1 MGNSA
6 IVIFD
11 IDGVVRDVGGSYRRA
26 LADTVEKYTGGAY
39 RPSMADIDALKGEGI
54 WNNDWQG
61 SQELVYR
68 YFESQGKERSQVEL
82 NYEELVDFFQSRY
95 RGTDP
100 DSWDGYVTSEPL
112 LMQPTYLQ
120 QLTDANI
127 SWGFFS
133 GATRGSAEYVLHQR
147 LGLNKPILI
156 AMEDAPGKPDPT
168 GLFTTVA
175 QVESNNPS
183 LATQPVIY
191 VGDTVADMYTVV
203 KAQALKPE
211 RMWLGAGI
219 LPPHIHDGGELLE
232 AYSTKLTQG
241 GAVRVFPSVEHLTP
255 QEIYQLIDPTK

>member
-1 MGNSA
+1 MTNRA

-39 RPSMADIDALKGEGI
+39 RPTMADIDALKGEGV

-68 YFESQGKERSQVEL
+68 YFESQGKERGRVEL
-82 NYEELVDFFQSRY
+82 NYEELVEFFQSRY
-95 RGTDP
+95 RGTNP
-100 DSWDGYVTSEPL
+100 NSWDGYINSEPL
-112 LMQPTYLQ
+112 LMQSTYLQ

-127 SWGFFS
+127 GWGFFS
-133 GATRGSAEYVLHQR
+133 GATKGSAEYVLQQR
-147 LGLNKPILI
+147 LGLNNPILV

-168 GLFTTVA
+168 GLFDTIA
-175 QVESNNPS
+175 QVESKNPT
-183 LATQPVIY
+183 LANQPVIY

-203 KAQALKPE
+203 KAQAMKPE
-211 RMWLGAGI
+211 RRWLGVGI

-232 AYSTKLTQG
+232 TYSAKLTQA
-241 GAVRVFPSVEHLTP
+241 GAVRVFPNVEYLNP